1 MLGNELAQQV
11 SSSECRDGVRHRC
24 LDLGQPG
31 VIGVDHS
38 SPVLVE
44 LGPRHRLETLASS
57 SGTHSGTFDTV
68 SIMVLKNSTVAML
81 SRTTLPDRTAIWYNG
96 PYMQ

>member
-1 MLGNELAQQV
+1 MLGNELAAQV

-24 LDLGQPG
+24 LDLGQRG
-31 VIGVDHS
+31 VIGVDCS
-38 SPVLVE
+38 SLVLVE

-57 SGTHSGTFDTV
+57 SGTHFFTSDTMY
-68 SIMVLKNSTVAML
+68 IIDLKNSTVATV